1 MAKRKIL
8 ITTGLPYANGDLH
21 LGHIIEQIQADIW
34 ARFQRLQGNTCYYV
48 CGEDAHGTP
57 VMLLAEKLG
66 KTPEALIAEFKESH
80 LRDSKGFLIQFDE
93 YGSTHSESN
102 RELVYDIYQKLK
114 AAGHISTKTI
124 EQAFDPVKNIFLPDR
139 FVKGACPRCGAED
152 QYGDNCEACGATYSP
167 MELKN
172 PKSVLS
178 GATPVSKASEHFF
191 FEIAHFEGFLKQWL
205 QTDQHVSTPIANKLQ
220 EWFEQGLQAWDIS
233 RDAPYFGFQI
243 PDVQDK
249 YFYVWLDAPVGYM
262 STFKKLCDPKCQP
275 NVVPNT
281 EIPVPG
287 AANVCHPAVLELSA
301 ATALSFD
308 EFWGNGST
316 AELRHFI
323 GKDIVY
329 FHSLF
334 WPAMLHGA
342 GFRTPSSIH
351 VHGYLTVNGQ
361 KMSKSRGTFIQA
373 KTYLKHLPPEA
384 LRYYFAAKLNDG
396 IEDIDLNL
404 EEFRQ
409 KVNSDI
415 VGKVVN
421 IASRAASFM
430 AKHFNNQLSTK
441 LADEKL
447 FQHFADESKEIAQA
461 YEARDFAKAM
471 RLIMALAD
479 EANQMFDHAK
489 PWAQIKVEGKAE
501 EVHQVCSQVINHFMQ
516 LMVYLKPVLP
526 EITNQAERFL
536 AVNDLAW
543 ESAAQPLL
551 NHAIHD
557 YQALFQRIEEKEIMS
572 IVEESKQAVQAEAP
586 VAAVASQPAAPVKEE
601 NFISIDDF
609 MKVDL
614 RIAKIISAEPVPEAD
629 KLIKLQ
635 LDIGEEKPRQVFAGI
650 KAAFKPEDLIGKL
663 TVMVANLAPRK
674 MRFGMSEGM
683 VIVASKPEGAQ
694 LYLIEP
700 QTGAEPGMKVK

>member
-1 MAKRKIL
+1 MSKRKIL

-34 ARFQRLQGNTCYYV
+34 ARFQRLQGNTCYYI

-57 VMLLAEKLG
+57 VMLLAEKVG
-66 KTPEALIAEFKESH
+66 KTPEALIAEFKENH
-80 LRDSKGFLIQFDE
+80 QRDSRGFMVQFDE
-93 YGSTHSESN
+93 YGSTHTDVN
-102 RELVYDIYQKLK
+102 REFVYGIYKQLK
-114 AAGHISTKTI
+114 AAGHISSKTI
-124 EQAFDPVKNIFLPDR
+124 EQAFDPDKNIFLPDR
-139 FVKGACPRCGAED
+139 FVKGTCPKCGAED
-152 QYGDNCEACGATYSP
+152 QYGDNCEVCGATYSP
-167 MELKN
+167 MDLKN

-178 GATPVSKASEHFF
+178 GATPVSKTSEHFF
-191 FEIAHFEGFLKQWL
+191 FEIAHFEEFLKQWL
-205 QTDQHVSTPIANKLQ
+205 QADQHVSTPIANKLQ

-243 PDVQDK
+243 PNVEGK
-249 YFYVWLDAPVGYM
+249 FFYVWLDAPVGYM
-262 STFKKLCDPKCQP
+262 STFKTFCDTQK
-275 NVVPNT
+275 
-281 EIPVPG
+281 IDF
-287 AANVCHPAVLELSA
+287 A
-301 ATALSFD
+301 
-308 EFWGNGST
+308 EFWQSESAT
-316 AELRHFI
+316 ELRHFI

-334 WPAMLHGA
+334 WPAMLQGS
-342 GFRTPSSIH
+342 GFRAPSAIH

-373 KTYLKHLPPEA
+373 RSYLKYLPAEA
-384 LRYYFAAKLNDG
+384 LRYYFASKLNDG

-430 AKHFNNQLSTK
+430 AKHFQNTLAAK
-441 LADEKL
+441 LYDEKL
-447 FQHFADESKEIAQA
+447 FQHFVTEGKEIAKA
-461 YEARDFAKAM
+461 YETRDFAKAI

-489 PWAQIKVEGKAE
+489 PWAQIKIEGKLD
-501 EVHQVCSQVINHFMQ
+501 EVHQVCTQVLNHFMQ

-526 EITNQAERFL
+526 EIVKNAEQFL
-536 AVNDLAW
+536 GV
-543 ESAAQPLL
+543 SALEWRSVVQPLL
-551 NHAIHD
+551 SRHIHD
-557 YQALFQRIEEKEIMS
+557 YQALFQRLEEKEIMS
-572 IVEESKQAVQAEAP
+572 VINESKGPADT
-586 VAAVASQPAAPVKEE
+586 VAPAAPSGNDEAKKVSLNNDGPSEQT
-601 NFISIDDF
+601 FISIDDF

-614 RIAKIISAEPVPEAD
+614 RIAKIVSAEPVLEAD

-650 KAAFKPEDLIGKL
+650 KASFKPEDLVGKL

-674 MRFGMSEGM
+674 MRFGISEGM

-700 QTGAEPGMKVK
+700 QAGAEPGMKVK